1 MPGDP
6 SVGDVLLDRYE
17 LLEQI
22 GSGGH
27 GVVFRAKQLAL
38 DRQVAI
44 KIVRSDAIA
53 ERVAERFVREAQ
65 VLKKLSHPNTV
76 QTFDFGLIDKRAPFI
91 VFELLKG
98 EPLDVML
105 AREGALPAHRVARIA
120 EQILKS
126 LMEAHEHDV
135 VHRDLKPAN
144 IFVCEVHGETDYVK
158 VLDFGIAKAL
168 SNDDPNRP
176 PTITLDGFAVGT
188 PNYMAPEQVLSD
200 GVGVRTDLYALGLV
214 MAEMLAGRI
223 IVESTT
229 PQRTAMAQASNEP
242 VELPTEVLQSPL
254 GHLIVRAI
262 QKKPDRR
269 FKSAEQ
275 MLQMLKAA
283 AVTPTAEIRRKVGE
297 AAGAVGYVKTDALKT
312 AAESQA
318 PSSAKAGSRRGLSR
332 WYLLISCIAVVALA
346 VAFAALRGQEAIVS
360 ANRSI
365 EPQHLGAEKCEAL
378 RFAAFEIINNSR
390 HDAPQ
395 TCSADSD
402 CFATTWPGCA
412 KPVNGKNH
420 AKIDDNKRQFDEGK
434 CQEPARVCREP
445 PSVFC
450 KQGLCVFREQAPTA
464 RDESPTAEIAASQ
477 ALSSAGPSPSA
488 PPSVAAVATSTVE
501 PVPAG
506 GGDRFDESAAKSRL
520 YPKVA
525 GGSASENEIRMLR
538 AICSRQGDNPCRN
551 MASEK
556 LKELQGK

>member
-6 SVGDVLLDRYE
+6 SVGDVLVDRYE

-27 GVVFRAKQLAL
+27 GVVFRAKQLTL

-76 QTFDFGLIDKRAPFI
+76 QTVDFGLIDQRTPFI

-98 EPLDVML
+98 EPLDVTL
-105 AREGALPAHRVARIA
+105 AREGALPPHRVARVA

-126 LMEAHEHDV
+126 LMEAHEHGV

-188 PNYMAPEQVLSD
+188 PNYMAPEQVLGE
-200 GVGVRTDLYALGLV
+200 GVGVRTDLYSLGLV

-223 IVESTT
+223 IVEATT

-254 GHLIVRAI
+254 GHLIVRAV

-275 MLQMLKAA
+275 MLKMLKAA
-283 AVTPTAEIRRKVGE
+283 AVTPTAEIRRRAGA
-297 AAGAVGYVKTDALKT
+297 AAGAVGFAETDVVPTSPTAGLPSPAPRVRPAVTILVGVVAL
-312 AAESQA
+312 
-318 PSSAKAGSRRGLSR
+318 L
-332 WYLLISCIAVVALA
+332 ALA
-346 VAFAALRGQEAIVS
+346 VAFAATQSRSRAPATTDTIFKTVIVPPEEAQNSASELGPPVSENDAAARLLLDQAVELSKNDIDTAHKLLKRIPDGEVRNSNDFRKIEDQWADAMFALADTTDDVS
-360 ANRSI
+360 AKRSLLNEI
-365 EPQHLGAEKCEAL
+365 GDTRTVSAEKRNKAL
-378 RFAAFEIINNSR
+378 LLARELG
-390 HDAPQ
+390 P
-395 TCSADSD
+395 
-402 CFATTWPGCA
+402 P
-412 KPVNGKNH
+412 
-420 AKIDDNKRQFDEGK
+420 
-434 CQEPARVCREP
+434 PASPP
-445 PSVFC
+445 PSV
-450 KQGLCVFREQAPTA
+450 
-464 RDESPTAEIAASQ
+464 
-477 ALSSAGPSPSA
+477 SS
-488 PPSVAAVATSTVE
+488 VTSGAHET
-501 PVPAG
+501 PL
-506 GGDRFDESAAKSRL
+506 GGDKRFDESAAKNRL

-525 GGSASENEIRMLR
+525 GGTASEAEIRMLR
-538 AICSRQGDNPCRN
+538 AICSRQADRPCRN
-551 MASEK
+551 MASGK
-556 LKELQGK
+556 LKELLQNR